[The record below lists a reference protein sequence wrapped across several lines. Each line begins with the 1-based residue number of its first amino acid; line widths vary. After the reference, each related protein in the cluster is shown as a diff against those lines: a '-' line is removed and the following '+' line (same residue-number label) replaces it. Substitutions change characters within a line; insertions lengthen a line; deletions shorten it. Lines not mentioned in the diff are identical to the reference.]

1 MDDTFYI
8 IPNTIYRCYPI
19 PTKFENVKLRS
30 VYKYK
35 IDDTKV
41 RLLII
46 LTADLQP
53 QTKTILQMLRREV
66 SKKKY
71 RNFSLNLDNI
81 YINFILD
88 GGKLY
93 GPEYFFIIPSDDED
107 DANRFICDHGYWNL
121 QDKSDLDITL
131 TEYNKILN
139 TNSKIVTHMEDTTL
153 HGNAIRLDKENNCV
167 IIGDETI
174 HL

>member
-1 MDDTFYI
+1 MDNTFYI
-8 IPNTIYRCYPI
+8 IPNTIYRSYPI

-35 IDDTKV
+35 IDDTKT

-53 QTKTILQMLRREV
+53 QTKAILKMLRSEF

-71 RNFSLNLDNI
+71 RKLSLNLDNI
-81 YINFILD
+81 YINFILN
-88 GGKLY
+88 GGTIY
-93 GPEYFFIIPSDDED
+93 GPEYFFIIPGDNEDDE
-107 DANRFICDHGYWNL
+107 NRFICDHGYWNL

-139 TNSKIVTHMEDTTL
+139 TNSKIVTHLENTTL

-167 IIGDETI
+167 IIGDEII